1 MASLLPRLTSWDDSL
16 FETVVA
22 ASLNGVVAIN
32 DQGLIRVFN
41 SACERMFHY
50 PREEMLGH
58 PFTQLLASPYREEY
72 EVLLADYLSTGISQ
86 ASGTGREVQA
96 QRKDGTTFPVFFS
109 LGEGSH
115 HGKPVFVAVIQDLSD
130 LKFERAVHAEE
141 RAFLAAIVDSSNDAI
156 ISKTLSGK
164 ITSWNKASEKLFGYS
179 AMEIIGTP
187 ITRLFPADRLHE
199 EEEIIE
205 RIKNGESLEH
215 YETQRCRKDG
225 SLIDVSVTV
234 SPIKDSMGTVIGA
247 SKTVRDIT
255 EQKQTEVRLALLSSE
270 LNHVARLSEMGQISA
285 AIAHELNQPLA
296 AVLNYTNLARRL
308 ISTQSTPEKTLEAV
322 DKAGEQAIRAGQIIK
337 RLRNFVT
344 KRESSR
350 TLEDINEVAEDAV
363 ALGLLGTKTHDI
375 HVETEFS
382 DGLPLVMM
390 DRVQIQQVLVNL
402 LRNAAEAMAETP
414 QRALTLTTERDDQGM
429 VTVSV
434 ADTGVGIDPAM
445 SERLFSPFVTTKPSG
460 MGIGLAISRSIVESH
475 GGKLWML
482 PNPGGGTVFKFTLP
496 SGTRMME

>member
-22 ASLNGVVAIN
+22 ATLNGVVAIN

-58 PFTQLLASPYREEY
+58 PFTHLLASPYREEY
-72 EVLLADYLSTGISQ
+72 EALLEEYLRTGISQ

-109 LGEGSH
+109 LGEGAH

-179 AMEIIGTP
+179 AAEMLGTP
-187 ITRLFPADRLHE
+187 ITRLFPEDRLHE
-199 EEEIIE
+199 EAEIIE
-205 RIKNGESLEH
+205 RIKSGESLEH
-215 YETQRCRKDG
+215 YETQRCHKDG

-234 SPIKDSMGTVIGA
+234 SPIKDSLGTVIGA

-255 EQKQTEVRLALLSSE
+255 EQKQTEIRLALLSNE

-285 AIAHELNQPLA
+285 ALAHELNQPLA

-322 DKAGEQAIRAGQIIK
+322 DKASEQAIRAGQIIK
-337 RLRNFVT
+337 RLRDFVT
-344 KRESSR
+344 KRESTR
-350 TLEDINEVAEDAV
+350 TLEDISEVAEDAV
-363 ALGLLGTKTHDI
+363 ALGLVGSKTQDI
-375 HVETEFS
+375 RVETEFS
-382 DGLPLVMM
+382 EGLPLVLM
-390 DRVQIQQVLVNL
+390 DRIQIQQVLVNL

-414 QRALTLTTERDDQGM
+414 RRELTLTTERDSQGM
-429 VTVSV
+429 VAIRV
-434 ADTGVGIDPAM
+434 ADTGVGIDAGV

-482 PNPGGGTVFKFTLP
+482 PNPGGGTVFQFTLP